1 MMSTVVEVL
10 SGRIR
15 LRLLMVSPHH
25 FISSSHQEHR
35 QTPKLKQ
42 NTRSGY
48 QLDLSTINK
57 IQYLGTNANFW
68 YIIHIQINSPQ
79 YVIMQFFNKLSLW
92 ILLVLATLEHGS
104 EAFNVNND
112 IQKRFPHLASS
123 RRNFVEK
130 LAFGVVWLPSIQ
142 AYAAD
147 DTALPTQE
155 TVSTTFDPIKYE
167 LLDPNGGVS
176 YMQGR
181 IDAQDWAGLLEFTKT
196 YDQELRKLRMG
207 KAKKLLQSKEIKE
220 KGTEFCNAVTFDLI
234 GINRSS
240 RSGQE
245 SVDSANKYLQ
255 ELRDDVNKFLA
266 LESSIQVE
274 GLTK

>member
-1 MMSTVVEVL
+1 MALRSARAAGAGHGARVVTKRCQNFGAALGQQVL
-10 SGRIR
+10 HADQSAARFSRCVRTRKSRKRTRTEKNGHR
-15 LRLLMVSPHH
+15 LVQWR
-25 FISSSHQEHR
+25 
-35 QTPKLKQ
+35 
-42 NTRSGY
+42 
-48 QLDLSTINK
+48 
-57 IQYLGTNANFW
+57 
-68 YIIHIQINSPQ
+68 
-79 YVIMQFFNKLSLW
+79 
-92 ILLVLATLEHGS
+92 
-104 EAFNVNND
+104 
-112 IQKRFPHLASS
+112 ASS
-123 RRNFVEK
+123 ER
-130 LAFGVVWLPSIQ
+130 AF
-142 AYAAD
+142 
-147 DTALPTQE
+147 
-155 TVSTTFDPIKYE
+155 
-167 LLDPNGGVS
+167 
-176 YMQGR
+176 
-181 IDAQDWAGLLEFTKT
+181 DAQDWAGLLEFTKT